1 MNTTCESS
9 LPSLPANDCLW
20 CFAGAEFGIY
30 CVNHLLLPM
39 VQGWLRSTARR
50 YRGWDSFATNFKQC
64 CGLATD
70 LVVFYH
76 KHLPGEYCRGG
87 GRLMVGTGAM

>member
-1 MNTTCESS
+1 M
-9 LPSLPANDCLW
+9 
-20 CFAGAEFGIY
+20 
-30 CVNHLLLPM
+30 NHLLLPM

-50 YRGWDSFATNFKQC
+50 FRGWHSFATNFKQC

-76 KHLPGEYCRGG
+76 KHTPGEYSVRQCRSLVIW
-87 GRLMVGTGAM
+87 RSSPTNTLS